1 MATMTSTAARDP
13 DTGSGSRDPI
23 IRIDGLKVW
32 FANRDGISRAV
43 DGVSFDLQR
52 GETLGLV
59 GESGC
64 GKSVTAMTILQLIPS
79 PPSVIAGGSIR
90 YNGADLLRF
99 DEARMRAIR
108 GNEISMIFQDPMTSL
123 NPVLTVGEQIAEA
136 AVLHQRLDRRAARE
150 LAVEML
156 RKVNIPEP
164 QRRADE
170 YPHQFSG
177 GMRQRAMIAAAL
189 VCNPKVLIADEPTTA
204 LDVTIQAQII
214 ELMLELKREF
224 GTSIIM
230 ITHDLGVVAE
240 TCNRV
245 VVMYAGRKVEEA
257 AAGELFSAP
266 LHPYTQGLLLATPR
280 LETAPGTRRA
290 DRPRLAEIAGMVPTL
305 TGDLKGCSFAPRCR
319 RATAVCREA
328 APELEDR
335 GGGHEVACFNCGGA

>member
-1 MATMTSTAARDP
+1 MNAVTNSAARDP
-13 DTGSGSRDPI
+13 I
-23 IRIDGLKVW
+23 IEIDDLKVW
-32 FANRDGISRAV
+32 FANRDGITRAV
-43 DGVSFDLQR
+43 DGVSFDLLR
-52 GETLGLV
+52 GETLGIV

-64 GKSVTAMTILQLIPS
+64 GKSVTAMTMLQLIPS
-79 PPSVIAGGSIR
+79 PPSVIAGGAIR
-90 YNGADLLRF
+90 YNGEDLLKF
-99 DEARMRAIR
+99 DEERMRAIR

-123 NPVLTVGEQIAEA
+123 NPVLTVGEQIAET
-136 AVLHQRLDRRAARE
+136 AVLHQRLGKRAARE

-156 RKVNIPEP
+156 HKVNIPEP
-164 QRRADE
+164 RRRADE

-189 VCNPKVLIADEPTTA
+189 ACNPKVLIADEPTTA

-214 ELMLELKREF
+214 ELMLNLKGEF

-240 TCNRV
+240 TCARV

-257 AAGELFSAP
+257 AAGELFTTP

-290 DRPRLAEIAGMVPTL
+290 DRPRLAEIPGMVPAL
-305 TGDLKGCSFAPRCR
+305 KGELKGCSFAPRCHK
-319 RATAVCREA
+319 ATAICRES
-328 APELEDR
+328 APKTEDR
-335 GGGHEVACFNCGGA
+335 GNGHIVSCFNCGSA

>member
-1 MATMTSTAARDP
+1 MTEVMNSAP
-13 DTGSGSRDPI
+13 DAI
-23 IRIDGLKVW
+23 VEIDDLKVW
-32 FANRDGISRAV
+32 FANRDGIIRAV
-43 DGVSFDLQR
+43 DGVSFDLLR

-64 GKSVTAMTILQLIPS
+64 GKSVTAMTMLRLIPS
-79 PPSVIAGGSIR
+79 PPSVIAGGAIR
-90 YNGADLLRF
+90 YNGENLLKF
-99 DEARMRAIR
+99 DEERMRAIR

-136 AVLHQRLDRRAARE
+136 AVLHQKLDRRAARE

-156 RKVNIPEP
+156 HKVNIPEP
-164 QRRADE
+164 RRRAGE

-189 VCNPKVLIADEPTTA
+189 ACNPKVLIADEPTTA

-214 ELMLELKREF
+214 ELMLDLKREF

-240 TCNRV
+240 TCSRV
-245 VVMYAGRKVEEA
+245 VVMYAGRNVEEA
-257 AAGELFSAP
+257 AAAELFASP

-290 DRPRLAEIAGMVPTL
+290 DRPRLHEIPGMVPTL
-305 TGDLKGCSFAPRCR
+305 KGELSGCSFEPRCPK
-319 RATAVCREA
+319 ATEVCRA
-328 APELEDR
+328 SAPKLEDH
-335 GGGHEVACFNCGGA
+335 GNGHLASCFNCGRV

>member
-1 MATMTSTAARDP
+1 MTAAATRDAAAGARDP
-13 DTGSGSRDPI
+13 VIEVDD
-23 IRIDGLKVW
+23 LKVW
-32 FANRDGISRAV
+32 FANRDGIVRAV

-64 GKSVTAMTILQLIPS
+64 GKSVTAMTMLQLIPS
-79 PPSVIAGGSIR
+79 PPSVIAGGSVR
-90 YNGADLLRF
+90 YNGADLLQF
-99 DEARMRAIR
+99 DEERMRAIR
-108 GNEISMIFQDPMTSL
+108 GNDISMIFQDPMTSL

-136 AVLHQRLDRRAARE
+136 AVLHQALGRRAARE

-156 RKVNIPEP
+156 RRVNIPEP

-189 VCNPKVLIADEPTTA
+189 VCNPKVLLADEPTTA

-214 ELMLELKREF
+214 ELMLDLKREF
-224 GTSIIM
+224 GTSIIL

-240 TCNRV
+240 TCARV

-280 LETAPGTRRA
+280 LETTPGTRRA
-290 DRPRLAEIAGMVPTL
+290 DRPRLAEIPGMVPTL
-305 TGDLKGCSFAPRCR
+305 SGELKGCSFAPRCP
-319 RATAVCREA
+319 RAIAICRET
-328 APELEDR
+328 APLLEDR
-335 GGGHEVACFNCGGA
+335 GGGHEVACFNCVGT

>member
-1 MATMTSTAARDP
+1 MSSAAVA
-13 DTGSGSRDPI
+13 DPI
-23 IRIDGLKVW
+23 VAIDDLKVW
-32 FANRDGISRAV
+32 FANRDGIMRAV

-64 GKSVTAMTILQLIPS
+64 GKSVTALTMLQLIPS
-79 PPSVIAGGSIR
+79 PPSVIAGGTIR
-90 YNGADLLRF
+90 YNGADLLQF
-99 DEARMRAIR
+99 DEDRMRRIR

-123 NPVLTVGEQIAEA
+123 NPVLTVGEQIAET
-136 AVLHQRLDRRAARE
+136 AVLHQRLNRRAARE

-156 RKVNIPEP
+156 HKVNIPEP
-164 QRRADE
+164 QRRAAE

-224 GTSIIM
+224 GTSIIL

-240 TCNRV
+240 TCARV

-257 AAGELFSAP
+257 SAADLFNAP
-266 LHPYTQGLLLATPR
+266 LHPYTQGLLAATPR
-280 LETAPGTRRA
+280 LQTTANTRRA
-290 DRPRLAEIAGMVPTL
+290 DRPRLHEIPGMVPTL
-305 TGDLKGCSFAPRCR
+305 KGELQGCSFAPRCP
-319 RATAVCREA
+319 RASAPCREQ
-328 APELEDR
+328 APRLEDH
-335 GGGHEVACFNCGGA
+335 GGGHVVACFNCGGA

>member
-1 MATMTSTAARDP
+1 
-13 DTGSGSRDPI
+13 
-23 IRIDGLKVW
+23 
-32 FANRDGISRAV
+32 
-43 DGVSFDLQR
+43 
-52 GETLGLV
+52 
-59 GESGC
+59 
-64 GKSVTAMTILQLIPS
+64 
-79 PPSVIAGGSIR
+79 
-90 YNGADLLRF
+90 
-99 DEARMRAIR
+99 MRAIR

-177 GMRQRAMIAAAL
+177 GMRQRAMIAMAL

-266 LHPYTQGLLLATPR
+266 LHPYTQGSAAGDAAAR
-280 LETAPGTRRA
+280 NGARHAPCGPSASGRDCRHGAHAHRRTRRVA
-290 DRPRLAEIAGMVPTL
+290 ASPRAAGARPRCAARRRP
-305 TGDLKGCSFAPRCR
+305 CSR
-319 RATAVCREA
+319 TAA
-328 APELEDR
+328 AR
-335 GGGHEVACFNCGGA
+335 HEVACFNCGGA

>member
-1 MATMTSTAARDP
+1 
-13 DTGSGSRDPI
+13 
-23 IRIDGLKVW
+23 
-32 FANRDGISRAV
+32 
-43 DGVSFDLQR
+43 
-52 GETLGLV
+52 
-59 GESGC
+59 
-64 GKSVTAMTILQLIPS
+64 
-79 PPSVIAGGSIR
+79 VIAGGSIR
-90 YNGADLLRF
+90 YNGADLLQF
-99 DEARMRAIR
+99 DEERMRTIR

-123 NPVLTVGEQIAEA
+123 NPVLTVGEQIAET
-136 AVLHQRLDRRAARE
+136 AVLHQKLGRRAARE

-156 RKVNIPEP
+156 HKVNIPEP

-214 ELMLELKREF
+214 ELILDLKREF

-240 TCNRV
+240 TCARV

-280 LETAPGTRRA
+280 LETTPGTRRA
-290 DRPRLAEIAGMVPTL
+290 DRPRLQEIPGMVPTL
-305 TGDLKGCSFAPRCR
+305 KGELIGCSFTPRCHK
-319 RATAVCREA
+319 ATAICHES
-328 APELEDR
+328 APTLEDR
-335 GGGHEVACFNCGGA
+335 GNGHIVSCFNCGSA